1 MTQHCDFFGQP
12 LTIND
17 RVLVAAVAYPQ
28 YFRVA
33 NIIRFTEKAIVIS
46 RAGMTEGKKPLY
58 AKPDEVIR
66 MTDELE
72 MLYTVRLLTK

>member
-1 MTQHCDFFGQP
+1 MTIYKDFFGQP

-17 RVLVAAVAYPQ
+17 RVLVAATAYPQ

-33 NIIRFTEKAIVIS
+33 NIIRFTEKSLVIS
-46 RAGMTEGKKPLY
+46 RAGMPEGKKPLY
-58 AKPDEVIR
+58 AKPDEVIL

-72 MLYTVRLLTK
+72 MLYTVRLLAK